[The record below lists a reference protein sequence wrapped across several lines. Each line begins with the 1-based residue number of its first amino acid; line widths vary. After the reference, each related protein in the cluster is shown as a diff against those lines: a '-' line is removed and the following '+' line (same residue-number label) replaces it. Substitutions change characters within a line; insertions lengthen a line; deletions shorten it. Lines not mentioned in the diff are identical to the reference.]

1 MQKKFKEKL
10 MNCEIFD
17 LCGGCAFRHKAKE
30 QYLLEKFE
38 NFKKIISSI
47 YDKNIKIND
56 PVFISDGCRRRATF
70 AFQKGKIGFN
80 ALKSHQ
86 IISLNACPALVK
98 PLSDFLPKLQELIKQ
113 FKGSGEIAVLNTPF
127 GIDMHIK
134 RSGVGE
140 LTLNQREI
148 LAEFYYSEGNF
159 DKAEQFG
166 KIIERKEENYT
177 GLIDKIMAFFA
188 KK

>member
-30 QYLLEKFE
+30 QYRLEKFE

-70 AFQKGKIGFN
+70 AFEYKKKQLVMGFN
-80 ALKSHQ
+80 AVSSHQ
-86 IISLNACPALVK
+86 IVDIKNCSL
-98 PLSDFLPKLQELIKQ
+98 
-113 FKGSGEIAVLNTPF
+113 
-127 GIDMHIK
+127 
-134 RSGVGE
+134 
-140 LTLNQREI
+140 LTLKLN
-148 LAEFYYSEGNF
+148 
-159 DKAEQFG
+159 D
-166 KIIERKEENYT
+166 IIPF
-177 GLIDKIMAFFA
+177 L
-188 KK
+188 